1 MEEVKETLLTG
12 EACGADDWEEPRLPK
27 KGERLE
33 WLLGNLY
40 DCAEFLTACW
50 AFLMLTLFPLYAPER
65 YHDLGAYKFSFF
77 AGISTLLLV
86 PGAVLGVIWLLGKK
100 DRKRS
105 VSVLDLAVAAYLLA
119 NLLSFCLSEY
129 SLEAWE
135 GVGGWNMGAK
145 TQIFMVLAYF
155 MISRF
160 FPWKKGSCLG
170 EGGQKEKQPGKW
182 TAAVMGGA
190 LAGSGLTFLLG
201 ILHRFQIDPL
211 GMYEG
216 IDGSYKIL
224 FLSTVGQATW
234 YSSYVCTVFPIGLC
248 IFCFSEKRRTRILTG
263 SYCALGFMTL
273 VTQNSDSAFAAL
285 AFLFLGLFVACCVSE
300 ARMERFLEAVIL
312 CAVSFKA
319 VGFAQR
325 CFAQQAVELGSLST
339 AFSQGAVSWVMLLA
353 AAGAYLWLLHSRERE
368 GEGRAAFSGKAGREA
383 GGRQQMPSSAAS
395 KEAVREQ
402 EAAALKWNV
411 RARRLQAVAVAAAVA
426 GAAGSVCLIALNTAG
441 VLERGFG
448 FTSQN
453 SYLLFDDRWGSSRGF
468 TWKTS
473 VELFREMPFWR
484 RLVGAGPDCFM
495 PYSYGIPEYAERLND
510 YWKPDVLTNAHN
522 EFLNL
527 LICVGIVGLA
537 AFLLVLGA
545 AAVRFYR
552 IGKKRPFAL
561 IGLLTVC
568 AYAAHNF
575 FCYQQVC
582 CTPFLFLILG
592 LAERLAREEAGLT
605 GRG

>member
-1 MEEVKETLLTG
+1 MEEMKQTALRG
-12 EACGADDWEEPRLPK
+12 EDCGEEYAAGSSLSGK
-27 KGERLE
+27 HVGKGERLE

-50 AFLMLTLFPLYAPER
+50 TFLMLTLFPLYAPER
-65 YHDLGAYKFSFF
+65 YYDLGAYKFSFF
-77 AGISTLLLV
+77 AGISTLLLI
-86 PGAVLGVIWLLGKK
+86 PGAALGLIWLLGKK
-100 DRKRS
+100 GRRRS
-105 VSVLDLAVAAYLLA
+105 FSILDLAVAAYLLA
-119 NLLSFCLSEY
+119 TLLSFCFSEY

-145 TQIFMVLAYF
+145 SQIFMVCAYF

-160 FPWKKGSCLG
+160 FPWKQGRQTEN
-170 EGGQKEKQPGKW
+170 EGREKRSGKW

-190 LAGSGLTFLLG
+190 LAGSGVAFLLG

-224 FLSTVGQATW
+224 FLSTIGQATW

-248 IFCFSEKRRTRILTG
+248 IFCFSEKRRTRIWTG
-263 SYCALGFMTL
+263 IYCILGFMTL

-285 AFLFLGLFVACCVSE
+285 GLMFLGLFVACCVSE

-312 CAVSFKA
+312 CAASFKV

-325 CFAQQAVELGSLST
+325 GFAQQAMELGSLST
-339 AFSQGAVSWVMLLA
+339 AFSQGAVSWVLLLVS
-353 AAGAYLWLLHSRERE
+353 AGAYLLLLHSRERRQRKGVE
-368 GEGRAAFSGKAGREA
+368 WSVWAGLWQR
-383 GGRQQMPSSAAS
+383 G
-395 KEAVREQ
+395 
-402 EAAALKWNV
+402 
-411 RARRLQAVAVAAAVA
+411 AVAAAMAV
-426 GAAGSVCLIALNTAG
+426 AAGGLCLIGLNTAG
-441 VLERGFG
+441 MLERWFG

-468 TWKTS
+468 TWKIS
-473 VELFREMPFWR
+473 MEMFREMPIWR
-484 RLVGAGPDCFM
+484 KLFGAGPDCFM
-495 PYSYGIPEYAERLND
+495 PYGYGIPEYAQRLND

-527 LICVGIVGLA
+527 LICVGIAGLA
-537 AFLLVLGA
+537 AFLFLLGA
-545 AAVRFYR
+545 AVLRFYR
-552 IGKKRPFAL
+552 VGKKRPFVL
-561 IGLLTVC
+561 MGLLTVC

-592 LAERLAREEAGLT
+592 LAERLARET
-605 GRG
+605 GQADRQSCYNFPE